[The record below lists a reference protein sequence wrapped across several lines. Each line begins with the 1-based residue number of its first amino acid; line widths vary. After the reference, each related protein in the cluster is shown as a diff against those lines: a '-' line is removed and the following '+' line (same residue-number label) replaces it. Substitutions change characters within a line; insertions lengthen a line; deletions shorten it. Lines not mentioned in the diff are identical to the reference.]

1 MKVTVKFFA
10 ALREVIGKPEIEQEL
25 PPGATVQDLLNLLT
39 QEHPV
44 LSRYVSHINVAVNRK
59 YVDLQTTLQQGDEVA
74 CLPPVGGG

>member
-10 ALREVIGKPEIEQEL
+10 ALREALGKPAIQQEL
-25 PPGATVQDLLNLLT
+25 PAGATVQDLLNLLS
-39 QEHPV
+39 QEHPE

-59 YVDLQTTLQQGDEVA
+59 YVDLQTTLHQGDEVA

>member
-10 ALREVIGKPEIEQEL
+10 ALREAVGKPEMEREL